1 MYEHTK
7 SICHVLAYINI
18 PEVSPSIKELWP
30 LFHCVTPTRTTL
42 HCIGF
47 GLGSD
52 REAPRHEESL
62 IMSHISGGIESTH
75 PKTHIQQ
82 HTYTKGKQDGCFQW
96 LRFNWKLRFILDR
109 SKMMCSPTAEGRTGQ
124 ETFHHS
130 LPHTSPHYL
139 QHLFEPK
146 MTCLLSVIGL
156 GTHLLCHLRFSTV

>member
-96 LRFNWKLRFILDR
+96 LRFNWKLRFILDPR
-109 SKMMCSPTAEGRTGQ
+109 WCARQQLRGVQDRKHFIT
-124 ETFHHS
+124 
-130 LPHTSPHYL
+130 
-139 QHLFEPK
+139 
-146 MTCLLSVIGL
+146 
-156 GTHLLCHLRFSTV
+156 LCHTPRPITSNTSLSQKWLAY